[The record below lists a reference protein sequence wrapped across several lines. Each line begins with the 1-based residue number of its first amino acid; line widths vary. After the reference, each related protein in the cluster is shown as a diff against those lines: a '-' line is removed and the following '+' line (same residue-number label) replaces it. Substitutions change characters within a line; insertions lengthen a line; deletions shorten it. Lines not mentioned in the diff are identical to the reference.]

1 MKSLS
6 VNKGSLLHQVDLPPS
21 KSYAN
26 RALILGALADSS
38 PVIKNLPSATDVVIL
53 LKCLRSIGLIVMEQ
67 DGGIAFKNT
76 FPECE
81 IQDHL
86 LEVGEGGTTA
96 RFLAVMLLLGK
107 HQYKLKLGE
116 RLKERPWNDFIT
128 MATSLGAEAELTG
141 DILTI
146 QGPAVFPPEIKVDC
160 SLTTQFATAF
170 QLLSIKN
177 KIKVTPVNLQSSQS
191 YWVMTESLVKN
202 FSQHDNYEIP
212 MDWSSATYP
221 MAFAALNHEI
231 NFPGLQVDRYQADSK
246 FYDILASLEGID
258 LTESGIK
265 VRPIKK
271 MHSLDLDVSDCLDLV
286 PTLAYFLSHVEG
298 EHKIKGY
305 ENLVHKESNRL
316 EEVLMLLEK
325 FGRKAFIS
333 GNTLN
338 IIGHTS
344 RLNKTVSLKMPN
356 DHRMVM
362 AAALFLLHHAGGEL
376 SPAEAVTKSY
386 PVFFSLFQNQ

>member
-6 VNKGSLLHQVDLPPS
+6 VKKGRLLHQVDLPPS

-26 RALILGALADSS
+26 RALILAALTDNS
-38 PVIKNLPSATDVVIL
+38 PVLKNLPSATDVVIL
-53 LKCLRSIGLIVMEQ
+53 LECLKSIGLFVMEQ
-67 DGGIAFKNT
+67 DGGIHFKNS

-81 IQDHL
+81 TQDHF

-107 HQYKLKLGE
+107 HQYKLKLGD
-116 RLKERPWNDFIT
+116 RLKDRPWNDFVTI
-128 MATSLGAEAELTG
+128 ATTLGAKAELNG

-146 QGPAVFPPEIKVDC
+146 QGPAAFPSEIKIDC
-160 SLTTQFATAF
+160 TLTTQFATAF
-170 QLLSIKN
+170 QLLTIIK
-177 KIKVTPVNLQSSQS
+177 KIKVIPINLHSSLS
-191 YWVMTESLVKN
+191 YWEMTERLVKN
-202 FSQHDNYEIP
+202 FAHFDDYAIP

-231 NFPGLQVDRYQADSK
+231 SFPGLHVDRCQADSK
-246 FYDILASLEGID
+246 FYDILASLEAID

-265 VRPIKK
+265 VRPVKK
-271 MHSLDLDVSDCLDLV
+271 MHPLDLDVSDCLDLV
-286 PTLAYFLSHVEG
+286 PTLAYFLAHVEG
-298 EHKIKGY
+298 EHKIRGY

-316 EEVLMLLEK
+316 EEVLLLLEK
-325 FGRKAFIS
+325 FGRKAYVS
-333 GNTLN
+333 ANTLN

-344 RLNKTVSLKMPN
+344 RLNKSLILKMPN

-362 AAALFLLHHAGGEL
+362 SAALFLLHHAGGEI

-386 PVFFSLFQNQ
+386 PGFFSLFQKQ